1 MFVCSSLAGGY
12 LQIPIFEYRSI
23 YRLVP
28 RPVQCCQLPCYHG
41 RDPLP
46 ACMVLASNQ
55 VVRTRAL
62 VHAQTWSP
70 MGEVP
75 SALLWSSGTPRRRR
89 VVGVDFR
96 YKFVSID
103 SRASSER
110 ARAMIDEP
118 RADRDEFI
126 GIFHTFIRT
135 KFNGFGTFENF
146 DPWGPLLTKDV
157 KYYFKVL

>member
-1 MFVCSSLAGGY
+1 MCLFVSESDEVFGTLRMYYGAAACCNIRVHGRNVVRLAAFWHTVPPWVAGEY

-28 RPVQCCQLPCYHG
+28 RSVQCCQLPCYHG

-46 ACMVLASNQ
+46 TCMVLASNQ

-75 SALLWSSGTPRRRR
+75 SALCWSSGTPPPAAGGGGR
-89 VVGVDFR
+89 F
-96 YKFVSID
+96 
-103 SRASSER
+103 
-110 ARAMIDEP
+110 
-118 RADRDEFI
+118 
-126 GIFHTFIRT
+126 
-135 KFNGFGTFENF
+135 
-146 DPWGPLLTKDV
+146 
-157 KYYFKVL
+157 

>member
-1 MFVCSSLAGGY
+1 MELSRGTNYSAPQTSDSGSKKGQITIREAHRVLRRVDPESSKYWFGRIDRLVRSPPVLQLAGGY

-28 RPVQCCQLPCYHG
+28 RSVQCCQLPCYHG

-46 ACMVLASNQ
+46 TCMVLASNQ

-75 SALLWSSGTPRRRR
+75 SALCWSSGTPPPAAGGGGR
-89 VVGVDFR
+89 F
-96 YKFVSID
+96 
-103 SRASSER
+103 
-110 ARAMIDEP
+110 
-118 RADRDEFI
+118 
-126 GIFHTFIRT
+126 
-135 KFNGFGTFENF
+135 
-146 DPWGPLLTKDV
+146 
-157 KYYFKVL
+157 